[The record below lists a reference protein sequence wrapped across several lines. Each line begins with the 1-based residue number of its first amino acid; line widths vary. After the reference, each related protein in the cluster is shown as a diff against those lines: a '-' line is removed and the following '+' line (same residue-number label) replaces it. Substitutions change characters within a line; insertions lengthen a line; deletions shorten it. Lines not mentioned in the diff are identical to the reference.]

1 MPLVICE
8 VGGVE
13 HDKHVV
19 ERGADLNWSGTLQ
32 RQADHLDGYCS
43 GRATRAHDRIEA
55 PLDNSIC
62 RPNNGPTR
70 ELHVAN
76 SRAEIYVGTA
86 LGRVVI
92 RTQFN
97 IFNIISIE
105 IGFTAMDEVG

>member
-13 HDKHVV
+13 HDKHVI
-19 ERGADLNWSGTLQ
+19 ERGADWNGSGTLQ

-43 GRATRAHDRIEA
+43 RATRAHDRIET
-55 PLDNSIC
+55 PLDDGIR
-62 RPNNGPTR
+62 RPNNGPTC

-86 LGRVVI
+86 LGRIVI

-97 IFNIISIE
+97 PFTIISIE
-105 IGFTAMDEVG
+105 IGFT